1 MTDISESARA
11 VQELAKV
18 ANTGIEFVARLLGE
32 PLEVASGMVTD
43 RLRFVRAERL
53 LRLRSSFEKKIKK
66 LGITGDFR
74 RLSPKLALPILEHA
88 SLEDDD
94 VARLMGES
102 AELCDRPCLRW
113 IYSCRIHSILRQL
126 EVIDVHI
133 LQAIYRCYG
142 QRQGA
147 TLIYGVS
154 DDSPRAIAISS
165 RDVVD
170 LKIKST
176 IFENSIDNLMR
187 LRCIASFVET
197 KFVHSDGGRQLF
209 EMYDQVSFDHRY
221 ERICMTA
228 FGVDFVEACLGKT
241 DLSVRPVRETAI

>member
-1 MTDISESARA
+1 M
-11 VQELAKV
+11 
-18 ANTGIEFVARLLGE
+18 
-32 PLEVASGMVTD
+32 
-43 RLRFVRAERL
+43 
-53 LRLRSSFEKKIKK
+53 
-66 LGITGDFR
+66 
-74 RLSPKLALPILEHA
+74 EHA

-94 VARLMGES
+94 ELQDLWANLLSS
-102 AELCDRPCLRW
+102 AIDPAFDGSIRAAY
-113 IYSCRIHSILRQL
+113 IDILRQL

-154 DDSPRAIAISS
+154 DDSPTAIAIDS
-165 RDVVD
+165 REIVED
-170 LKIKST
+170 LKIKSA

-209 EMYDQVSFDHRY
+209 EMYDQVSFHHQYR
-221 ERICMTA
+221 RICMTV
-228 FGVDFVEACLGKT
+228 FGVDFVKACLGKT
-241 DLSVRPVRETAI
+241 DLA